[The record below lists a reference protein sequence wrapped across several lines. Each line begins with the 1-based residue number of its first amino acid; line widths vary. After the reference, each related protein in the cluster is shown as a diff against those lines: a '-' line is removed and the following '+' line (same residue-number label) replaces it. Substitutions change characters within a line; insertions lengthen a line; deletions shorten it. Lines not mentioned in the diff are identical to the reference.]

1 VDKVQFGELIRTLR
15 MAQNMEAQQLAH
27 LVGVSPVAI
36 YYVESGRN
44 QPRLVNVARMEAAL
58 NLPHGTLL
66 RQTPQYAMLKDVLEG
81 EPDNG

>member
-36 YYVESGRN
+36 YYFEMGLRRA
-44 QPRLVNVARMEAAL
+44 RLENVAKMEVAL
-58 NLPHGTLL
+58 NLEHGTLL

>member
-1 VDKVQFGELIRTLR
+1 VDKVQFGQLVKQLRTERYVSGYRL
-15 MAQNMEAQQLAH
+15 AQ
-27 LVGVSPVAI
+27 LVGVTSPMI
-36 YYVESGRN
+36 WQIETGRIPAPLSIL
-44 QPRLVNVARMEAAL
+44 QKIEVAL

>member
-1 VDKVQFGELIRTLR
+1 VDKVQFGELIRKVR

-44 QPRLVNVARMEAAL
+44 QLRLVNVAKLEVAL
-58 NLPHGTLL
+58 NLERGTLL
-66 RQTPQYAMLKDVLEG
+66 RQSPQYAMLKDVLEG
-81 EPDNG
+81 EPNAS